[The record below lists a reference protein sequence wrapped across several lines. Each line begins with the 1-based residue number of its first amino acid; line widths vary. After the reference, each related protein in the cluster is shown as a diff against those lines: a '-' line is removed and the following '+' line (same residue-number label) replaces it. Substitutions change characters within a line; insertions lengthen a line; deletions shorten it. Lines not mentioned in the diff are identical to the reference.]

1 MYAGVAQLV
10 ERNLAKVEVASSRL
24 VSRSNPQR
32 EATLPFL
39 FGLNRR
45 TAAAAA
51 ECGYNPAARHLAGWQ
66 SGYAAACKAVYA
78 GSIPTSASSCK
89 QNGAPW
95 APFLFSRA
103 AFMARLRRPDVAG
116 MLHYSCRTLFGGLRG
131 LARGA
136 ACQSPS
142 PIRDTPPAC
151 PGPLR
156 HFPFFPV
163 PMLLPM
169 VAATVP
175 R

>member
-1 MYAGVAQLV
+1 MRIQSSSTSPGGVAEWLCSGLQSRVRRFDSDLRLQLQA
-10 ERNLAKVEVASSRL
+10 ERRL
-24 VSRSNPQR
+24 M
-32 EATLPFL
+32 
-39 FGLNRR
+39 
-45 TAAAAA
+45 
-51 ECGYNPAARHLAGWQ
+51 
-66 SGYAAACKAVYA
+66 
-78 GSIPTSASSCK
+78 
-89 QNGAPW
+89 
-95 APFLFSRA
+95 APFLFSRS
-103 AFMARLRRPDVAG
+103 RLRRRDVAG

-131 LARGA
+131 RVRGA

-142 PIRDTPPAC
+142 PIRDAPPAC

>member
-1 MYAGVAQLV
+1 MRIQSSSTSPGGVAEWLCSGLQSRVRRFDSDLRLQLQ
-10 ERNLAKVEVASSRL
+10 AKRRL
-24 VSRSNPQR
+24 
-32 EATLPFL
+32 L
-39 FGLNRR
+39 
-45 TAAAAA
+45 
-51 ECGYNPAARHLAGWQ
+51 
-66 SGYAAACKAVYA
+66 
-78 GSIPTSASSCK
+78 
-89 QNGAPW
+89 
-95 APFLFSRA
+95 APFLFSPA
-103 AFMARLRRPDVAG
+103 AFMDRLCRPDVAG